1 MSAKKESVVTVEN
14 EWQQLLDEANAI
26 SVLLSGVLKRVD
38 TISDA
43 LKYRNE
49 NILTKLFPGRPYDR
63 RDTNLLGK
71 YLEEDKSSLMERLM
85 EVKIEK
91 VKEEKRNALLSRLS
105 LSEDEMRLL
114 GIAQTKNGKP

>member
-1 MSAKKESVVTVEN
+1 
-14 EWQQLLDEANAI
+14 
-26 SVLLSGVLKRVD
+26 
-38 TISDA
+38 
-43 LKYRNE
+43 
-49 NILTKLFPGRPYDR
+49 
-63 RDTNLLGK
+63 
-71 YLEEDKSSLMERLM
+71 MERLM